1 MFIISEFTLR
11 RVGHISKI
19 SDTFEGDCCEIK
31 QDPGLKESGILL
43 NML

>member
-19 SDTFEGDCCEIK
+19 SDTFEGDCCEMAVSVR
-31 QDPGLKESGILL
+31 KEQH
-43 NML
+43 